1 MSNPINAAEFSA
13 TAYFFAKNLYDE
25 LKVPIGIINSS
36 WGGTPVES
44 WADQSALQNVPA
56 YKETFKNTDA
66 TEDKKKK
73 YEEWLQP
80 LDSFPETTEKTTY
93 EEWSKLAFDDLSFS
107 TEEFDDTQWLDL
119 SIPGNYADVFSGYTA
134 SDFDGI
140 VWIRKSFTIDQLG
153 KDSNLNLVWL
163 MIWTLLLSMVSSLAQ
178 LLEKTASKKS
188 NMKFLRIA
196 QRGGEHHRYSTNRH
210 HG

>member
-1 MSNPINAAEFSA
+1 MPQPIFLQ
-13 TAYFFAKNLYDE
+13 NLYDE

-56 YKETFKNTDA
+56 YREIFNNSDA

-93 EEWSKLAFDDLSFS
+93 EEWSKLAFDDLRFS

-119 SIPGNYADVFSGYTA
+119 SIPGNYADVFHHILVILMGLFY
-134 SDFDGI
+134 G
-140 VWIRKSFTIDQLG
+140 KSFTIDQLG
-153 KDSNLNLVWL
+153 KDYKFKLGLVDD
-163 MIWTLLLSMVSSLAQ
+163 MDFTFINGEFIALLS
-178 LLEKTASKKS
+178 EKTASKKRTRNS
-188 NMKFLRIA
+188 FWIT
-196 QRGGEHHRYSTNRH
+196 QRGGEHYRYSTNRH